1 MAKNKLYFIGYGH
14 MAEAIY
20 QRLDKSLF
28 KNIFLVEKDDDRRIS
43 INKKKHDKTQLLKS
57 LQDIKFCNSDIVI
70 LAVKPNQI
78 KSICNEINSLII
90 EKKDLPLVI
99 SIAAGVTTTSI
110 KDYIIQENLSH
121 LQNFLNIYRAMP
133 NLCASN
139 GDSITGLFGSSVSDI
154 TNSKNTVSEIF
165 NSVGEILWL
174 KKEADLNIVTA
185 ISGSGPAYIF
195 YIMEIM
201 INSAQEL
208 GLSEKDAKKLVTMTL
223 IGSGKMGL
231 SIQNLKEQISKVS
244 SKGGTTEAAIKVFE
258 KENLGLIFNQAIEA
272 AHARS
277 KEISQSNE

>member
-28 KNIFLVEKDDDRRIS
+28 KNIFLIEKDDDRRIS
-43 INKKKHDKTQLLKS
+43 IDKKRHGKTQLLKS
-57 LQDIKFCNSDIVI
+57 LQGIKFCNSDIVI

-78 KSICNEINSLII
+78 KSICNEINSLIMG
-90 EKKDLPLVI
+90 KKDLPVVI

-165 NSVGEILWL
+165 NSVGEILWV

-195 YIMEIM
+195 YIMEVM

-208 GLSEKDAKKLVTMTL
+208 GLSEKDAKKLVAMTL

-244 SKGGTTEAAIKVFE
+244 SKGGTTEAALKVFE
-258 KENLGLIFNQAIEA
+258 KENLSLIFNQAIEA

>member
-28 KNIFLVEKDDDRRIS
+28 ENICLIEKDDDRRIS
-43 INKKKHDKTQLLKS
+43 IDKKKHGKTQLLKS
-57 LQDIKFCNSDIVI
+57 LHGIKFCNSDIVI

-90 EKKDLPLVI
+90 EKKDLPVVI

-165 NSVGEILWL
+165 NSVGEILWV

-195 YIMEIM
+195 YIMEVM

-208 GLSEKDAKKLVTMTL
+208 GLSEKDAKKLVAMTL

-244 SKGGTTEAAIKVFE
+244 SKGGTTEAALKVFE
-258 KENLGLIFNQAIEA
+258 KENLSLIFNRAIEA

>member
-28 KNIFLVEKDDDRRIS
+28 ENIFLIEKDDGRRIS
-43 INKKKHDKTQLLKS
+43 IDKKKHGKTQLLKN
-57 LQDIKFCNSDIVI
+57 LHGIKFCNSDIVI

-78 KSICNEINSLII
+78 KLICNEINSLII
-90 EKKDLPLVI
+90 EKKDLPVVI

-110 KDYIIQENLSH
+110 KDFIIQENLSH

-154 TNSKNTVSEIF
+154 TNTKNTVSEIF
-165 NSVGEILWL
+165 SSVGEILWV

-195 YIMEIM
+195 YIMEVM
-201 INSAQEL
+201 INSAQKL

>member
-28 KNIFLVEKDDDRRIS
+28 KNIFLIEKDDDRRIS
-43 INKKKHDKTQLLKS
+43 IDKKRHGKTQLLKS
-57 LQDIKFCNSDIVI
+57 LQGIKFCNSDIVI

-154 TNSKNTVSEIF
+154 TISKNTVSEIF
-165 NSVGEILWL
+165 NSVGEILWV

-244 SKGGTTEAAIKVFE
+244 SKGGTTEAALKVFE
-258 KENLGLIFNQAIEA
+258 KENLSLIFNQAIEA

>member
-28 KNIFLVEKDDDRRIS
+28 KNICLIEKDDDRRIS
-43 INKKKHDKTQLLKS
+43 IDKKKHGKTQLLKS
-57 LQDIKFCNSDIVI
+57 LHGIKFCNSDIVI

-90 EKKDLPLVI
+90 EKKDLPVVI

-165 NSVGEILWL
+165 NSVGEILWV

-195 YIMEIM
+195 YIMEVM

-244 SKGGTTEAAIKVFE
+244 SKGGTTEAALKVFE
-258 KENLGLIFNQAIEA
+258 KENLSLIFNQAIEA

>member
-28 KNIFLVEKDDDRRIS
+28 KNIFLIEKDDDRRIS
-43 INKKKHDKTQLLKS
+43 IDKKRHGKTQLLKS
-57 LQDIKFCNSDIVI
+57 LQGIKFCNSDIVI
-70 LAVKPNQI
+70 LAVKPNQV

-90 EKKDLPLVI
+90 EKKDLPVVI

-110 KDYIIQENLSH
+110 RDYIIQENLSH

-208 GLSEKDAKKLVTMTL
+208 GLSEKDAKKLVAMTL

-231 SIQNLKEQISKVS
+231 SIQNLKDQISKVS

>member
-28 KNIFLVEKDDDRRIS
+28 ENICLIEKDDDRRIS
-43 INKKKHDKTQLLKS
+43 IDKKKHGKTQLLKS
-57 LQDIKFCNSDIVI
+57 LQGIKFCNSDIVI

-90 EKKDLPLVI
+90 EKKDLPVVI

-165 NSVGEILWL
+165 NSVGEILWV

-244 SKGGTTEAAIKVFE
+244 SKGGTTEAALKVFE
-258 KENLGLIFNQAIEA
+258 KENLSLIFNQAIEA

>member
-20 QRLDKSLF
+20 QRLDKTLF
-28 KNIFLVEKDDDRRIS
+28 ENICLIEKDDDRRIS
-43 INKKKHDKTQLLKS
+43 IDKKKHGKTQLLKS
-57 LQDIKFCNSDIVI
+57 LHGIKFCNSDIVI

-90 EKKDLPLVI
+90 EKKDLPVVI

-165 NSVGEILWL
+165 NSVGETLWV

-195 YIMEIM
+195 YIMEVM

-208 GLSEKDAKKLVTMTL
+208 GLSEKDAKKLVTLTL

-244 SKGGTTEAAIKVFE
+244 SKGGTTEAALKVFE
-258 KENLGLIFNQAIEA
+258 KENLSLILNRAIEA

>member
-20 QRLDKSLF
+20 QRLDKTLF
-28 KNIFLVEKDDDRRIS
+28 ENICLIEKDDDRRIS
-43 INKKKHDKTQLLKS
+43 IDKKKHGKTQLLKS
-57 LQDIKFCNSDIVI
+57 LQGIKFCNSDIVI

-78 KSICNEINSLII
+78 KSVCNEINSLII
-90 EKKDLPLVI
+90 EKKDLPVVI

-165 NSVGEILWL
+165 NSVGEILWV

-244 SKGGTTEAAIKVFE
+244 SKGGTTEAALKVFE
-258 KENLGLIFNQAIEA
+258 KENLSLIFNRAIEA

>member
-28 KNIFLVEKDDDRRIS
+28 ENICLIEKDDDRRIS
-43 INKKKHDKTQLLKS
+43 IDKKKHGKTQLLKS
-57 LQDIKFCNSDIVI
+57 LKGIKFCNSDIVI

-90 EKKDLPLVI
+90 EKKDLPVVI

-165 NSVGEILWL
+165 NSVGEILWV

-195 YIMEIM
+195 YIMEVM

-208 GLSEKDAKKLVTMTL
+208 GLSEKDAKKLVAMTL

-244 SKGGTTEAAIKVFE
+244 SKGGTTEAALKVFE
-258 KENLGLIFNQAIEA
+258 KENLSLIFNQAIEA

>member
-28 KNIFLVEKDDDRRIS
+28 KNIFLIEKDDDRRIS
-43 INKKKHDKTQLLKS
+43 IDKKRHGKTQLLKS
-57 LQDIKFCNSDIVI
+57 LQGIKFCNSDIVI

-90 EKKDLPLVI
+90 EKKDLPVVI

-139 GDSITGLFGSSVSDI
+139 GDSITGLFGSSLSDI

-244 SKGGTTEAAIKVFE
+244 SKGGTTEAALKVFE
-258 KENLGLIFNQAIEA
+258 KENLSLIFNQAIEA

>member
-28 KNIFLVEKDDDRRIS
+28 ENIFLIEKDDGRRIS
-43 INKKKHDKTQLLKS
+43 IDKKKHGKTQLLKS
-57 LQDIKFCNSDIVI
+57 LHGIKFCNSDIVI

-78 KSICNEINSLII
+78 KLICNEINSLII
-90 EKKDLPLVI
+90 EKKDLPVVI

-110 KDYIIQENLSH
+110 KDFIIQENLSH

-195 YIMEIM
+195 YIMEVM
-201 INSAQEL
+201 INSAQKL

>member
-28 KNIFLVEKDDDRRIS
+28 ENIFLIEKDDDRRIS
-43 INKKKHDKTQLLKS
+43 IDKKKHGKTQLLKS
-57 LQDIKFCNSDIVI
+57 LHGIKFCNSDIVI

-90 EKKDLPLVI
+90 EKKDLPVVI

-165 NSVGEILWL
+165 NSVGEILWV

-195 YIMEIM
+195 YIMEVM

-208 GLSEKDAKKLVTMTL
+208 GLSEKDAKKLVAMTL

-244 SKGGTTEAAIKVFE
+244 SKGGTTEAALKVFE

>member
-20 QRLDKSLF
+20 QRLDKSIF
-28 KNIFLVEKDDDRRIS
+28 ENIFLIEKDDDRRFS
-43 INKKKHDKTQLLKS
+43 INKKKHGKTQSLNS
-57 LQDIKFCNSDIVI
+57 LQGIKFCNSDIVI

-90 EKKDLPLVI
+90 EKKDLPIVI

-165 NSVGEILWL
+165 NSVGEILWV
-174 KKEADLNIVTA
+174 KKETDLNIVTA

-195 YIMEIM
+195 YIMEVM

-208 GLSEKDAKKLVTMTL
+208 GLSEQDAKKLVTMTL

-244 SKGGTTEAAIKVFE
+244 SKGGTTEAALKVFE

>member
-28 KNIFLVEKDDDRRIS
+28 ENICLIEKDDDRRIS
-43 INKKKHDKTQLLKS
+43 IDKKRHGKTQLLKS
-57 LQDIKFCNSDIVI
+57 LQGIKFCNSDIVI

-78 KSICNEINSLII
+78 KLICNEINLLII
-90 EKKDLPLVI
+90 EKKDLPEVI

-195 YIMEIM
+195 YIMEVM

-208 GLSEKDAKKLVTMTL
+208 GLSEKDAKKLVAMTL

>member
-20 QRLDKSLF
+20 QSLDKSLF
-28 KNIFLVEKDDDRRIS
+28 ENIFLIEKDADRRVS
-43 INKKKHDKTQLLKS
+43 IDKKKHVKTQVLKS
-57 LQDIKFCNSDIVI
+57 LHGIKFCNSDIVI
-70 LAVKPNQI
+70 LAIKPNQI
-78 KSICNEINSLII
+78 KLICTEINSLII
-90 EKKDLPLVI
+90 EKKDLPEVI
-99 SIAAGVTTTSI
+99 SIAAGVTTSSI

-121 LQNFLNIYRAMP
+121 IQNFLNIYRAMP
-133 NLCASN
+133 NLCASY
-139 GDSITGLFGSSVSDI
+139 GDSITGLFKSSVSDKS
-154 TNSKNTVSEIF
+154 NSKNTVSEIF
-165 NSVGEILWL
+165 NSVGEILWV
-174 KKEADLNIVTA
+174 KKESDLDIVTA

-195 YIMEIM
+195 YIMEVM

-208 GLSEKDAKKLVTMTL
+208 GLSEKDAKKLVAMTL

-244 SKGGTTEAAIKVFE
+244 SKGGTTEAALKVFE
-258 KENLGLIFNQAIEA
+258 KENLSLIFNQAIEA

>member
-28 KNIFLVEKDDDRRIS
+28 ENICLIEKDDDRRIS
-43 INKKKHDKTQLLKS
+43 IDKKKHGKTQLLKS
-57 LQDIKFCNSDIVI
+57 LQGIKFCNSDIVI
-70 LAVKPNQI
+70 LAVKPNQV

-90 EKKDLPLVI
+90 EKKDLPVVI

-208 GLSEKDAKKLVTMTL
+208 GLSEKDAKKLVAMTL

-244 SKGGTTEAAIKVFE
+244 SKGGTTEAALKVFE
-258 KENLGLIFNQAIEA
+258 KENLSLIFNQAIEA

>member
-28 KNIFLVEKDDDRRIS
+28 ENICLIEKDDDRRIS
-43 INKKKHDKTQLLKS
+43 IDKKKHGKTQLLKS
-57 LQDIKFCNSDIVI
+57 LQGIKFCNSDIVI

-90 EKKDLPLVI
+90 EKKDLPVVI

-165 NSVGEILWL
+165 NSVGEILWV

-195 YIMEIM
+195 YIMEVM

-208 GLSEKDAKKLVTMTL
+208 GLSEKDAKKLVAMTL

-244 SKGGTTEAAIKVFE
+244 SKGGTTEAALKVFE
-258 KENLGLIFNQAIEA
+258 KENLSLIFNRAIEA

>member
-28 KNIFLVEKDDDRRIS
+28 ENIFLIEKDDDRRIS
-43 INKKKHDKTQLLKS
+43 IDKKKHGKTQLLKS
-57 LQDIKFCNSDIVI
+57 LNGIKFCNSDIVI

-90 EKKDLPLVI
+90 EKKDLPVVI

-165 NSVGEILWL
+165 NSVGETLWV

-195 YIMEIM
+195 YIMEVM

-208 GLSEKDAKKLVTMTL
+208 GLSEKDAKKLVAMTL

-244 SKGGTTEAAIKVFE
+244 SKGGTTEAALKVFE
-258 KENLGLIFNQAIEA
+258 KENLSLIFNRAIEA

>member
-28 KNIFLVEKDDDRRIS
+28 KNIFLIEKDDDRRIS
-43 INKKKHDKTQLLKS
+43 IDKKRHGKTQLLKS
-57 LQDIKFCNSDIVI
+57 LQGIKFCNSDIVI

-90 EKKDLPLVI
+90 EKKDLPVVI

-165 NSVGEILWL
+165 NSVGEILWV

>member
-28 KNIFLVEKDDDRRIS
+28 ENICLIEKDDDRRIS
-43 INKKKHDKTQLLKS
+43 IDKKKHGKTQLLKS
-57 LQDIKFCNSDIVI
+57 LKGIKFCNSDIVI

-90 EKKDLPLVI
+90 EKKDLPVVI

-165 NSVGEILWL
+165 NSVGEILWV

-195 YIMEIM
+195 YIMEVM

-208 GLSEKDAKKLVTMTL
+208 GLSEKDAKKLVAMTL

-244 SKGGTTEAAIKVFE
+244 SKGGTTEAALKVFE
-258 KENLGLIFNQAIEA
+258 KENLSLIFNRAIEA

>member
-28 KNIFLVEKDDDRRIS
+28 KNIFLIEKDDDRRIS
-43 INKKKHDKTQLLKS
+43 IDKKKHGKTQLLKS
-57 LQDIKFCNSDIVI
+57 LHGIKFCNSDIVI

-78 KSICNEINSLII
+78 KLICNEINSLII

-154 TNSKNTVSEIF
+154 TNTKNTVSEIF
-165 NSVGEILWL
+165 SSVGEILWV

-208 GLSEKDAKKLVTMTL
+208 GLSEKDAKKLVAMTL

-244 SKGGTTEAAIKVFE
+244 SKGGTTEAALKVFE
-258 KENLGLIFNQAIEA
+258 KENLSLIFNQAIEA

>member
-28 KNIFLVEKDDDRRIS
+28 ENICLIEKDDDRRIS
-43 INKKKHDKTQLLKS
+43 IDKKKHGKTQLLKS
-57 LQDIKFCNSDIVI
+57 LQSIKFCNSDIVI

-90 EKKDLPLVI
+90 EKKDLPVVI

-110 KDYIIQENLSH
+110 KDFIIQENLSH

-165 NSVGEILWL
+165 NSVGETLWV

-195 YIMEIM
+195 YIMEVM
-201 INSAQEL
+201 INSAQKL
-208 GLSEKDAKKLVTMTL
+208 GLSEKDAKKLVAMTL

>member
-28 KNIFLVEKDDDRRIS
+28 ENICLIEKDDDRRIS
-43 INKKKHDKTQLLKS
+43 IDKKKQGKTQLLKS
-57 LQDIKFCNSDIVI
+57 LQGIKFCNSDIVI
-70 LAVKPNQI
+70 LAVKPNQV

-90 EKKDLPLVI
+90 EKKDLPVVI

-110 KDYIIQENLSH
+110 RDYIIQENLSH

-165 NSVGEILWL
+165 NSVGEILWV

-244 SKGGTTEAAIKVFE
+244 SKGGTTEAALKVFE
-258 KENLGLIFNQAIEA
+258 KENLSLIFNRAIEA

>member
-20 QRLDKSLF
+20 QRLDKTLF
-28 KNIFLVEKDDDRRIS
+28 ENICLIEKDDDRRIS
-43 INKKKHDKTQLLKS
+43 IDKKKHGKTQLLKS
-57 LQDIKFCNSDIVI
+57 LKGIKFCNSDIVI

-90 EKKDLPLVI
+90 EKKDLPVVI

-165 NSVGEILWL
+165 NSIGEILWV

-208 GLSEKDAKKLVTMTL
+208 GLSEQDAKKLVTMTL

-244 SKGGTTEAAIKVFE
+244 SKGGTTEAALKVFE
-258 KENLGLIFNQAIEA
+258 KENLSLIFNRAIEA

>member
-28 KNIFLVEKDDDRRIS
+28 ENIFLIEKDDGRRIS
-43 INKKKHDKTQLLKS
+43 IDKKKHGKTQLLKN
-57 LQDIKFCNSDIVI
+57 LHGIKFCNSDIVI

-78 KSICNEINSLII
+78 KLICNEINSLII
-90 EKKDLPLVI
+90 EKKDLPVVI

-110 KDYIIQENLSH
+110 KDFIIQENLSH

-154 TNSKNTVSEIF
+154 TNTKNTVSEIF
-165 NSVGEILWL
+165 SSVGEILWV

-195 YIMEIM
+195 YIMEVM
-201 INSAQEL
+201 IYSAQKL
-208 GLSEKDAKKLVTMTL
+208 GLSEKDAKKLVAMTFM
-223 IGSGKMGL
+223 GSGKMGL
-231 SIQNLKEQISKVS
+231 GIQNLKEEISKVS
-244 SKGGTTEAAIKVFE
+244 SKGGTTEAALKVFD
-258 KENLGLIFNQAIEA
+258 KENLSLIFNQAIEA
-272 AHARS
+272 AHTRS

>member
-28 KNIFLVEKDDDRRIS
+28 KNIFLIEKDDDRRIS
-43 INKKKHDKTQLLKS
+43 IDKKRHGKTQLLKS
-57 LQDIKFCNSDIVI
+57 LQGIKFCNSDIVI

-208 GLSEKDAKKLVTMTL
+208 GLSEKDAKKLVAMTL

>member
-28 KNIFLVEKDDDRRIS
+28 ENICLIEKDDDRRIS
-43 INKKKHDKTQLLKS
+43 IDKKKHGKTQLLKS
-57 LQDIKFCNSDIVI
+57 LQGIKFCNSDIVI

-90 EKKDLPLVI
+90 EKKDLPIVI

-121 LQNFLNIYRAMP
+121 LQSFLNIYRAMP

-139 GDSITGLFGSSVSDI
+139 GDSITGLFRSSVS
-154 TNSKNTVSEIF
+154 
-165 NSVGEILWL
+165 EILWV

-195 YIMEIM
+195 YIMEVM

-231 SIQNLKEQISKVS
+231 SIQNLKKQISKVS
-244 SKGGTTEAAIKVFE
+244 SKGGTTEAALKVFE
-258 KENLGLIFNQAIEA
+258 KENLSLILNRAIEA

>member
-28 KNIFLVEKDDDRRIS
+28 ENICLIEKDDDRRIS
-43 INKKKHDKTQLLKS
+43 IDKKKHGKTQLLKS
-57 LQDIKFCNSDIVI
+57 LQGIKFCNSDIVI

-208 GLSEKDAKKLVTMTL
+208 GLSEKDAKKLVAMTL

-244 SKGGTTEAAIKVFE
+244 SKGGTTEAALKVFE
-258 KENLGLIFNQAIEA
+258 KENLSLIFNQAIEA

>member
-28 KNIFLVEKDDDRRIS
+28 ENIFLIEKDDGRRIS
-43 INKKKHDKTQLLKS
+43 IDKKKHGKTQLLKS
-57 LQDIKFCNSDIVI
+57 LHGIKFCNSDIVI

-90 EKKDLPLVI
+90 EKKDLPVVI

-110 KDYIIQENLSH
+110 KDFIIQENLSH

-165 NSVGEILWL
+165 NSVGEILWV

-195 YIMEIM
+195 YIMEVM

-208 GLSEKDAKKLVTMTL
+208 GLSEKDAKKLVAMTL

-244 SKGGTTEAAIKVFE
+244 SKGGTTEAALKVFE

>member
-28 KNIFLVEKDDDRRIS
+28 ENICLIEKDDDRRIS
-43 INKKKHDKTQLLKS
+43 IDKKKHGKTQLLKS
-57 LQDIKFCNSDIVI
+57 LQGIKFCNSDIVI

-90 EKKDLPLVI
+90 EKKDLPEVI

-165 NSVGEILWL
+165 NSVGEILWV

-208 GLSEKDAKKLVTMTL
+208 GLSEKDAKKLVAMTL

-244 SKGGTTEAAIKVFE
+244 SKGGTTEAALKVFE
-258 KENLGLIFNQAIEA
+258 KENLSLIFNQAIEA

>member
-28 KNIFLVEKDDDRRIS
+28 ENICLIEKDDDRRIS
-43 INKKKHDKTQLLKS
+43 IDKKKHGKTQLLKS
-57 LQDIKFCNSDIVI
+57 LHGIKFCNSDIVI

-78 KSICNEINSLII
+78 KSICNEINLLII
-90 EKKDLPLVI
+90 EKKDLPVVI

-110 KDYIIQENLSH
+110 RDYIIQENLSH

-208 GLSEKDAKKLVTMTL
+208 GLSEKDAKKLVAMTL

>member
-1 MAKNKLYFIGYGH
+1 MP
-14 MAEAIY
+14 
-20 QRLDKSLF
+20 
-28 KNIFLVEKDDDRRIS
+28 V
-43 INKKKHDKTQLLKS
+43 
-57 LQDIKFCNSDIVI
+57 
-70 LAVKPNQI
+70 
-78 KSICNEINSLII
+78 
-90 EKKDLPLVI
+90 VI

-165 NSVGEILWL
+165 NSVGEILWV

-195 YIMEIM
+195 YIMEVM

-244 SKGGTTEAAIKVFE
+244 SKGGTTEAALKVFE
-258 KENLGLIFNQAIEA
+258 KENLSLIFNQAIEA

>member
-28 KNIFLVEKDDDRRIS
+28 KNIFLIEKDDDRRIS
-43 INKKKHDKTQLLKS
+43 IDKKRHGKTQLLKS
-57 LQDIKFCNSDIVI
+57 LQGIKFCNSDIVI

-78 KSICNEINSLII
+78 KLICNEINSLII

-154 TNSKNTVSEIF
+154 TISKNTVSEIF
-165 NSVGEILWL
+165 NSVGEILWV

-201 INSAQEL
+201 INSAQKL

-244 SKGGTTEAAIKVFE
+244 SKGGTTEAALKVFE

>member
-28 KNIFLVEKDDDRRIS
+28 ENICLIEKDDDRRIS
-43 INKKKHDKTQLLKS
+43 IDKKKHGKTQLLKS
-57 LQDIKFCNSDIVI
+57 LQGIKFCNSDIVI

-165 NSVGEILWL
+165 NSVGEILWV

-244 SKGGTTEAAIKVFE
+244 SKGGTTEAALKVFE
-258 KENLGLIFNQAIEA
+258 KENLSLIFNRAIEA

>member
-28 KNIFLVEKDDDRRIS
+28 ENICLIEKDDDRRIS
-43 INKKKHDKTQLLKS
+43 IDKKKHGKTQLLKS
-57 LQDIKFCNSDIVI
+57 LQGIKFCNSDIVI

-78 KSICNEINSLII
+78 KSVCNEINSLII
-90 EKKDLPLVI
+90 EKKDLPVVI

-165 NSVGEILWL
+165 NSVGEILWV

-244 SKGGTTEAAIKVFE
+244 SKGGTTEAALKVFE
-258 KENLGLIFNQAIEA
+258 KENLSLIFNRAIEA

>member
-28 KNIFLVEKDDDRRIS
+28 ENIFLIEKDDGRRIS
-43 INKKKHDKTQLLKS
+43 IDKKKHGKTQLLKS
-57 LQDIKFCNSDIVI
+57 LHGIKFCNSDIVI

-78 KSICNEINSLII
+78 KLICNEINSLII
-90 EKKDLPLVI
+90 EKKDLPVVI

-110 KDYIIQENLSH
+110 KDFIIQENLSH

-165 NSVGEILWL
+165 NSVGEILWV

-195 YIMEIM
+195 YIMEVM
-201 INSAQEL
+201 IYSAQKL
-208 GLSEKDAKKLVTMTL
+208 GLSEKDAKKLVAMTFM
-223 IGSGKMGL
+223 GSGKMGL

-244 SKGGTTEAAIKVFE
+244 SKGGTTEAALKVFE